1 MKLGRVF
8 ELKYDVKFEALK
20 MALEGRSKENWKLKL
35 GWQKK
40 ILLQCEQMQFQ
51 NQKILRNFQKAK
63 IKRRGERD
71 LEFGKIDVDE
81 NKMRYF

>member
-1 MKLGRVF
+1 
-8 ELKYDVKFEALK
+8 
-20 MALEGRSKENWKLKL
+20 
-35 GWQKK
+35 
-40 ILLQCEQMQFQ
+40 MQFQ